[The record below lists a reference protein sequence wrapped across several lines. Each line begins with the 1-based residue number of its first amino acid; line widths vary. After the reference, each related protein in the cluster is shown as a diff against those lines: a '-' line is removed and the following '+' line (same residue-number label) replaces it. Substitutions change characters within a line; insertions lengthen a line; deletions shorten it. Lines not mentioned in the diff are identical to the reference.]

1 MDKFM
6 LNEIAELKKSSLISI
21 GGIGSINISENKK
34 YVFKMTFNVVA
45 YINNIKTN
53 TLLKKYNIP
62 STNLLNYFFIKY
74 DNDIFKK
81 FPNQLQIL
89 KSKNEYNNM
98 DYVYILKY
106 EAYLGNVYGLFSS
119 LFFNIQSY
127 LSETDN
133 ICYFKI
139 WIYLILLQLNE
150 FKIYHN
156 DLKLDNILIQ
166 VNNNKYE
173 TVYINN
179 FVIGNRTQFN
189 YYLNDFDLS
198 IEKKIF
204 PDILSVLN
212 SMNKLSILDSCESEI
227 IKIYQNDVVLYHI
240 LNSKLS
246 NEKIRKL
253 IYVDITK

>member
-74 DNDIFKK
+74 NNDIFKK

-139 WIYLILLQLNE
+139 WIYLILFQLNDL
-150 FKIYHN
+150 KIYHN

-166 VNNNKYE
+166 VNNKYQ
-173 TVYINN
+173 TVFINN

-227 IKIYQNDVVLYHI
+227 IKIYKNDVVLYHI